1 MCAQSPTNFDLPSIK
16 EIMGSLIFQQ
26 LEMVVMMMMV
36 WNLLSVG
43 DCPDSEEK
51 TLTKNLCLM
60 LTNLIVVVLEFS
72 SFGLM
77 MVLMPGV
84 EWRYYQNLGKYLYLQ
99 HRESSGLSCIFLAA
113 D

>member
-1 MCAQSPTNFDLPSIK
+1 
-16 EIMGSLIFQQ
+16 
-26 LEMVVMMMMV
+26 MVVMMMMV

-51 TLTKNLCLM
+51 TLTKNLHLM
-60 LTNLIVVVLEFS
+60 LTNNLDVVDLEFS

-77 MVLMPGV
+77 MLLMPGG
-84 EWRYYQNLGKYLYLQ
+84 ERRYYQNLGNIYIYTRT
-99 HRESSGLSCIFLAA
+99 RESLMLELQTSCHRLIGDFPILYMMVEVVGQLCNA

>member
-51 TLTKNLCLM
+51 TLTKNLHLM
-60 LTNLIVVVLEFS
+60 LTNNLDVVDLEFS

-77 MVLMPGV
+77 MLLMPGG
-84 EWRYYQNLGKYLYLQ
+84 ERRYYQNLGKYLYLHQ
-99 HRESSGLSCIFLAA
+99 RKFSLSCRFLATI
-113 D
+113 

>member
-16 EIMGSLIFQQ
+16 EIVGSLIFQQ
-26 LEMVVMMMMV
+26 LEMAVMMMMV

-60 LTNLIVVVLEFS
+60 LTNPGRR
-72 SFGLM
+72 GLRIFQFWFDDAFNAW
-77 MVLMPGV
+77 
-84 EWRYYQNLGKYLYLQ
+84 WREERGDII
-99 HRESSGLSCIFLAA
+99 RI
-113 D
+113 

>member
-51 TLTKNLCLM
+51 NFDQKPVFDVNQPWT
-60 LTNLIVVVLEFS
+60 S
-72 SFGLM
+72 WS
-77 MVLMPGV
+77 
-84 EWRYYQNLGKYLYLQ
+84 
-99 HRESSGLSCIFLAA
+99 
-113 D
+113 